1 MGIVGIIADS
11 HGEPEAIAAAL
22 AFLRGRKCR
31 RIYHLGDI
39 CDSSSPDTAETC
51 VRLLQENGV
60 IAVKGNNDHAV
71 VANQLGRNRASI
83 SQTTYA
89 YLQDLPS
96 VAEYQGAFF
105 THSRPFVRK
114 LGLSSMI
121 GEMSKN
127 EAGRFF
133 KTSPRGILFRGHGHS
148 PAIIWQDDHHVV
160 SQILTQGQKVDL
172 SERLP
177 CVVTCGALTE
187 GHCMVW
193 QPENQHLTCLCFL
206 PPVECHT

>member
-1 MGIVGIIADS
+1 MGKVGIMADS
-11 HGEPEAIAAAL
+11 HGEPETIAAAI
-22 AFLRGRKCR
+22 AFLGGRKCH

-60 IAVKGNNDHAV
+60 FAVKGNNDHAI
-71 VANQLGRNRASI
+71 VANQPGRSRASI
-83 SQTTYA
+83 SQTTYD
-89 YLQDLPS
+89 YLQALPS
-96 VAEYQGAFF
+96 VEEYQGAFF
-105 THSRPFVRK
+105 THSRPFVRR

-133 KTSPRGILFRGHGHS
+133 ESSPRGILFRGHGHS
-148 PAIIWQDDHHVV
+148 PAIMWQDDRHDV
-160 SQILTQGQKVDL
+160 SQILTQGQNVDL

-177 CVVTCGALTE
+177 CVVTCGALTD
-187 GHCMVW
+187 GLCMVW
-193 QPENQHLTCLCFL
+193 QPENQRLTCLCFL

>member
-1 MGIVGIIADS
+1 MGNVGIMGDS
-11 HGEPEAIAAAL
+11 HGQPETIAAAI
-22 AFLRGRKCR
+22 AFLRGRTCR

-51 VRLLQENGV
+51 VQLLQENGV
-60 IAVKGNNDHAV
+60 FAVKGNNDHAI
-71 VANQLGRNRASI
+71 VANQLGPNRASI
-83 SQTTYA
+83 SQTTYG
-89 YLQDLPS
+89 YLLDLPS

-121 GEMSKN
+121 GEMSKH
-127 EAGRFF
+127 EASRFF
-133 KTSPRGILFRGHGHS
+133 ERSPRGILFRGHGHS
-148 PAIIWQDDHHVV
+148 PAIMWQADNNVV
-160 SQILTQGQKVDL
+160 SQILIPGQKVDL

-177 CVVTCGALTE
+177 CVVTCGALTD
-187 GHCMVW
+187 GLCMVW
-193 QPENQHLTCLCFL
+193 HPENQHLTCLCFL